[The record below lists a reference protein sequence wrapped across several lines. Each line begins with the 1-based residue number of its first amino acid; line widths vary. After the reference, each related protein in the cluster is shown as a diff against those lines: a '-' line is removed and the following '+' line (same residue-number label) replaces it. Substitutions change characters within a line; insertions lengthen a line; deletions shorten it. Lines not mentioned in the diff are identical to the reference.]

1 MSEIERDEG
10 ETVEGRDTRV
20 KQRENNFREP
30 SVHREGRSEEIA
42 VFESQCET
50 DSDKTSRLTHN
61 TKI

>member
-30 SVHREGRSEEIA
+30 SVHRKGRSEEIA

-50 DSDKTSRLTHN
+50 DSDEN
-61 TKI
+61 

>member
-30 SVHREGRSEEIA
+30 SANREEEA
-42 VFESQCET
+42 RKLQYLRVSVRQT
-50 DSDKTSRLTHN
+50 M
-61 TKI
+61 TKLVV